1 MAAYN
6 RKAPVD
12 ALPALLPTTLQ
23 WLGGAEI
30 IEMDKSRSSL
40 SDAEASR
47 MHGVNYAVPIIV
59 NVASNHCIDLQ
70 LNIHG
75 RSVTDQGLTTLNG
88 VGHLVSQLHA
98 PPGVWFNSQ
107 PQSGMV
113 IDLDPLEVLLSKSI
127 GDQDSCDSYSSS
139 ASPSAA
145 SDACIELTFK
155 CRKCGRPCLKPFIIT
170 KDKTHKAKVFDHS
183 DGKACYIPYQT

>member
-70 LNIHG
+70 LNTAPHLSTGLGTWFRSSMLHRGFGSIH
-75 RSVTDQGLTTLNG
+75 SLSQEWLLTSTRWKYYLVNPLVIRTVATLIRLPL
-88 VGHLVSQLHA
+88 HLRQQVMHA
-98 PPGVWFNSQ
+98 LNSH
-107 PQSGMV
+107 SN
-113 IDLDPLEVLLSKSI
+113 
-127 GDQDSCDSYSSS
+127 
-139 ASPSAA
+139 AA
-145 SDACIELTFK
+145 NVDA
-155 CRKCGRPCLKPFIIT
+155 
-170 KDKTHKAKVFDHS
+170 HA
-183 DGKACYIPYQT
+183 